1 MKKVI
6 LVCVLAACLAVLSA
20 CSACEHD
27 FQQVSQVD
35 ASCGFTGSIRYVCN
49 KCEEE
54 MTETVPALQHR
65 YDTGVVTAEATCTQE
80 GTVTYTCGICD
91 GTYTEAIPKTEHS
104 YDQGVIT
111 TAATCT
117 KEGVRTYTCKTC
129 AGAYTEKI
137 AKTAHSYDQGVITTA
152 ATCTKEGVRTYT
164 CSICTGTYTEA
175 VPKTAHSYAE
185 EKVAPTCTEPGYT
198 QSTCQTCG
206 HKDARQE
213 IQPNGHQW
221 GTWEVTKL
229 ATYSEA
235 GEHKHTCTVCGGV
248 ETRSLGKLVKTA
260 DSVWQEVLRLV
271 NIEREKAGIAPMS
284 YHSGAQIAA
293 DARAQDLILLFAHER
308 PDGSVCFD
316 VLDDYHVKYAYPL
329 GENIAM
335 GYSSAQ
341 SVMNGWMNSP
351 GHRANILNPDFT
363 HIVVGGVG
371 GRWVQ
376 LFFG

>member
-1 MKKVI
+1 M
-6 LVCVLAACLAVLSA
+6 
-20 CSACEHD
+20 
-27 FQQVSQVD
+27 
-35 ASCGFTGSIRYVCN
+35 
-49 KCEEE
+49 
-54 MTETVPALQHR
+54 
-65 YDTGVVTAEATCTQE
+65 
-80 GTVTYTCGICD
+80 
-91 GTYTEAIPKTEHS
+91 
-104 YDQGVIT
+104 
-111 TAATCT
+111 
-117 KEGVRTYTCKTC
+117 
-129 AGAYTEKI
+129 
-137 AKTAHSYDQGVITTA
+137 ITTA

-235 GEHKHTCTVCGGV
+235 GEHKHTCTVCGGA

-293 DARAQDLILLFAHER
+293 DSRAQDLILLFAHER